1 MVFTGKIFIVM
12 HHSSQGI
19 YKRNILSK
27 SLNVE
32 VFKSTVGILLIFF
45 FLVVSSRFVGYFEQA
60 SEGLIDP
67 NLIFK
72 VVFLRFPDFITL
84 LLPLSF
90 FLGIVITISRLYADR
105 EIYGYFSGGLS
116 EKDLIKFLFPQSL
129 IFFLITLSLSI
140 YIAPYTKE
148 LSKEIL
154 TLDTLKEQFESI
166 KSKEIFSL
174 KNEDGF
180 IYADKNENNSFEN
193 VAIYLSNESYSSFIV
208 ADRLDYDDSDSE
220 INLNFQNGILYQ
232 DIFTSESS
240 VVSYFGQLK
249 IPVINDN
256 KPVSGLSFT
265 KLFDFSTK
273 SSKSETQWNI
283 SIPITIFILL
293 ILGVTLSKVGPR
305 QGRLSVLLPAIF
317 VYILYLSLLILARET
332 YSENSFNAQNYIW
345 YVHTIFFGISL
356 MTLFRTHLS
365 QTLRPNII
373 LLNNKF
379 VRLLLFGLIS
389 LIFFWVLG

>member
-1 MVFTGKIFIVM
+1 M

-60 SEGLIDP
+60 SEGLIEP

-129 IFFLITLSLSI
+129 VFFFITLLLSI

-148 LSKEIL
+148 LSKEIV
-154 TLDTLKEQFESI
+154 TLDTLKEQLESI
-166 KSKEIFSL
+166 KPKEIFSL
-174 KNEDGF
+174 KDEDGF
-180 IYADKNENNSFEN
+180 IYADNKENESFEN
-193 VAIYLSNESYSSFIV
+193 VTIYLSNEDYSSIII
-208 ADRLDYDDSDSE
+208 ADKLDYDDSDTE
-220 INLNFQNGILYQ
+220 INLNFQNGVLYQ
-232 DIFTSESS
+232 DIFISESS

-249 IPVINDN
+249 IPVKND
-256 KPVSGLSFT
+256 KDSVSGLSFT

-273 SSKSETQWNI
+273 SSKSEIQWNI

-293 ILGVTLSKVGPR
+293 ILGITLSKVGPR

-317 VYILYLSLLILARET
+317 VYILYLSLLILARESF
-332 YSENSFNAQNYIW
+332 SENSYNAQNYIW
-345 YVHTIFFGISL
+345 YVHIIFLSFSL
-356 MTLFRTHLS
+356 LTLFKTHLS

-373 LLNNKF
+373 LLNNNF
-379 VRLLLFGLIS
+379 MRLLLFGLIF
-389 LIFFWVLG
+389 LIFYWVLG

>member
-174 KNEDGF
+174 QNKDSF
-180 IYADKNENNSFEN
+180 IYVDKKENNSFEN
-193 VAIYLSNESYSSFIV
+193 ITIYLSNESYSSAIV

-232 DIFTSESS
+232 DIFSTESS

-249 IPVINDN
+249 IPVKNDN
-256 KPVSGLSFT
+256 DPVSGLSFT
-265 KLFDFSTK
+265 KLFDFSVQ

-317 VYILYLSLLILARET
+317 IYILYLSLLILARET
-332 YSENSFNAQNYIW
+332 YSENSYNAQNYIW
-345 YVHTIFFGISL
+345 YVHIIFLGISL
-356 MTLFRTHLS
+356 MTLFKNHLN

-373 LLNNKF
+373 LLNNNLI
-379 VRLLLFGLIS
+379 RLLLFGLIF

>member
-373 LLNNKF
+373 LLNSNF

>member
-1 MVFTGKIFIVM
+1 M

-60 SEGLIDP
+60 SEGLIEP

-129 IFFLITLSLSI
+129 VFFFITLLLSI

-148 LSKEIL
+148 LSKEIV
-154 TLDTLKEQFESI
+154 TLDTLKEQLESI
-166 KSKEIFSL
+166 KPKEIFSL
-174 KNEDGF
+174 KDEDGF
-180 IYADKNENNSFEN
+180 IYADNKENESFEN
-193 VAIYLSNESYSSFIV
+193 VTIYLSNEDYSSIII
-208 ADRLDYDDSDSE
+208 ADKLDYDDSDSE
-220 INLNFQNGILYQ
+220 INLNFQNGVLYQ
-232 DIFTSESS
+232 DIFISESS

-249 IPVINDN
+249 IPVKND
-256 KPVSGLSFT
+256 KDSVSGLSFT

-273 SSKSETQWNI
+273 SSKSEIQWNI

-293 ILGVTLSKVGPR
+293 ILGITLSKVGPR

-317 VYILYLSLLILARET
+317 VYILYLSLLILARESF
-332 YSENSFNAQNYIW
+332 SENSYNAQNYIW
-345 YVHTIFFGISL
+345 YVHIIFLSFSL
-356 MTLFRTHLS
+356 LTLFKTHLS
-365 QTLRPNII
+365 QTLSPNII
-373 LLNNKF
+373 LLNNNF
-379 VRLLLFGLIS
+379 MRLLLFGLIF
-389 LIFFWVLG
+389 LIFYWVLG

>member
-345 YVHTIFFGISL
+345 YVHIIFFGISL

-373 LLNNKF
+373 LLSNNF

>member
-1 MVFTGKIFIVM
+1 M

-27 SLNVE
+27 SLNAE

-90 FLGIVITISRLYADR
+90 FLGIVITVSRLYADR

-129 IFFLITLSLSI
+129 IFFLITMLLSI

-148 LSKEIL
+148 LSKEIV

-174 KNEDGF
+174 KDEDGF
-180 IYADKNENNSFEN
+180 IYADNKENDSFEN
-193 VAIYLSNESYSSFIV
+193 VTIYLSNEDYSSLIV
-208 ADRLDYDDSDSE
+208 ADKLDYDYSDSE
-220 INLNFQNGILYQ
+220 INLNFQNGVLYQ
-232 DIFTSESS
+232 DIFISESS
-240 VVSYFGQLK
+240 VVSYFGKLK
-249 IPVINDN
+249 LPVKND
-256 KPVSGLSFT
+256 KDPVSGLSFT

-273 SSKSETQWNI
+273 SSKSEIQWNI

-317 VYILYLSLLILARET
+317 VYILYLSLLILARES
-332 YSENSFNAQNYIW
+332 YSENSYNSQNYIW
-345 YVHTIFFGISL
+345 YVHIIFLSFSL
-356 MTLFRTHLS
+356 LTLFKTHLS
-365 QTLRPNII
+365 QTLRPNLI
-373 LLNNKF
+373 LLNNNF
-379 VRLLLFGLIS
+379 IRFLLFGLIF
-389 LIFFWVLG
+389 LIFYWVLG